1 MKTFFGMAIATLA
14 VCGMTFAQ
22 QPAYES
28 KAAVKDLMAK
38 IVGPGNGELG
48 AMRKAGGPQSDE
60 NWAASLTTASLI
72 AEVGQ
77 ILQRGDRPKDEAW
90 TDGAQRLIA
99 GATSLMAASK
109 SKSTEAWTA
118 AAGEMGQGCRT
129 CHKVHRQQ

>member
-1 MKTFFGMAIATLA
+1 MKTFFGMAVAILA

-22 QPAYES
+22 QPAYEA
-28 KAAVKDLMAK
+28 KASVHDLMAK

-77 ILQRGDRPKDEAW
+77 ILQRGERPGDEAW
-90 TDGAQRLIA
+90 TDGAERLVA
-99 GATSLMAASK
+99 GASALMAASK
-109 SKSTEAWTA
+109 SKNAEAWTA

>member
-22 QPAYES
+22 QPAYEA

-90 TDGAQRLIA
+90 TDGAQRLTT

>member
-1 MKTFFGMAIATLA
+1 MKTFFGVAIATLA

-22 QPAYES
+22 EPAYEA

-38 IVGPGNGELG
+38 IVGPGNGTMG

-60 NWAASLTTASLI
+60 DWAGSLTTASLI

-77 ILQRGDRPKDEAW
+77 ILQRGDRPDTEAW
-90 TDGAQRLIA
+90 TDGAARLVA
-99 GATSLMAASK
+99 GASAVMAASE
-109 SKSTEAWTA
+109 SKNAEAWTA
-118 AAGEMGQGCRT
+118 ALGEMGQGCRT